1 MIISNNVN
9 LLPSFLSLF
18 IYLILKKYWSISI
31 LTLILLELLAATFGY
46 SVSELTEQGE

>member
-18 IYLILKKYWSISI
+18 IYLILKQTLVYKYFNSNFARIACSDIW
-31 LTLILLELLAATFGY
+31 L
-46 SVSELTEQGE
+46 